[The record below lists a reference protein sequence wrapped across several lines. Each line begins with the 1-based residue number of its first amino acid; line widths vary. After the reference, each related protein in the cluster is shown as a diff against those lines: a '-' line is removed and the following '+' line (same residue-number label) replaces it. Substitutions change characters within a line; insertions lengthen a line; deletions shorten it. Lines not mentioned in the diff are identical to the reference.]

1 MKTCKEMALIWNVT
15 ERSVTKFCNE
25 GKIPGVKKVGKSW
38 AIPDDAKKPVDGRVS
53 SGKYVKKRDNEE
65 KKPLPIG
72 ISDYVRAQSE
82 YYYVDKTLLIRD
94 FLDRKPLVSLFTR
107 PRRFGKTLNMDMLR
121 VFFEISKE
129 NTGKYFE
136 DKAIWKCGEEYRSHQ
151 GKYPVIFLTFKDVKF
166 DTWEATIDK
175 IKGLL
180 QEEYGRHQEL
190 LASDKLSAYEK
201 EYFGRIL
208 DSSANEVELTSALE
222 RLSKMLT
229 SHYGKAP
236 IIIIDEYDTPIQE
249 GYAKDF
255 YEEIIGFMRNFFSGA
270 FKDNKNLSYGFL
282 TGILR
287 IAQESIFSG
296 LNNLTVNS
304 VMDEEYDRYFGFTE
318 DEVEQ
323 MLDYYWVS
331 EKEAE
336 LKEWYDGYLFGK
348 EEIYNP
354 WSVINY
360 ISKGCIPQAYWV
372 NTGKNE
378 VLEDVLKVA
387 TDDITERLYSLLQGE
402 RVIAR
407 IDQNVVYRSLTEEP
421 ANIYS
426 LLLVAGYLKTPT
438 KELQGDGSYLCEVSI
453 PNKEI
458 TAVYKNEILSHL
470 LQIGAISR
478 TTANKIAESL
488 YANDDRKL
496 QGAIVEYMDKAISF
510 YDAGTESFYHGLMLG
525 LIALMDNRYKI
536 KSNRE
541 SGDGRYDISMFPK
554 EERNPGIIMELK
566 WKKALSTEELDR
578 LAEDA
583 FAQIEDMRYDSE
595 MKEEGIKEIL
605 KFGIAF
611 TGKKVCIKTGK
622 ERD

>member
-25 GKIPGVKKVGKSW
+25 GKIPGAMKVGKSW

-82 YYYVDKTLLIRD
+82 YYYVDKTLLIKD

-136 DKAIWKCGEEYRSHQ
+136 DKDIWKCGEEYRSHQ

-201 EYFGRIL
+201 EYFGKIL
-208 DSSANEVELTSALE
+208 DSSANEVELASALE

-323 MLDYYWVS
+323 MLDYYGVS

-426 LLLVAGYLKTPT
+426 LLLVAGYLKTPK

-458 TAVYKNEILSHL
+458 AAVYKNEILSHL

-496 QGAIVEYMDKAISF
+496 QGAIAEYMDKAISF